1 MNSPTSGQGSKRGG
15 KRQARWLPTFYTP
28 KIYDSTDGDE
38 IIRFA
43 EDHFTVMKGFRAG
56 QPLLFT
62 PWQKW
67 LLRSLF
73 ERNDRN
79 RLRYRRALIGLPRKQ
94 GKSLLG
100 SAIAVYSMVASEP
113 GAEVY
118 AVAGDKQQARIIFQ
132 EAKNQ
137 VLGSP
142 MLAEV
147 SKVYRDAI
155 EMPMF
160 GSVFRVLSS
169 EYKSQAGLNPSTVL
183 FDEIWNQR
191 DSELFDQ
198 LTLGSGARIEPMT
211 IAITT
216 AGYDIDSLAGR
227 LYQLGKQIAAGDVDD
242 ETFGMWWW
250 EASEDCALN
259 DKSEWRK
266 ANPNLVEKLLDPQDM
281 DVAMRQTGELAF
293 RRWRLN
299 QWVRTQESWLPPGA
313 WHKCRSDLD
322 LDREKPAFVGIDMA
336 LKHDSIAIVI
346 AQPKEDRVVC
356 RAKIWHP
363 KDEGVDVA
371 EVEHHLRHL
380 HSTYNISEF
389 AFDPAYFMRSAE
401 ILLDDG
407 LPMVEFPQTG
417 NRMIP
422 ACGNLYEL
430 IVGGKIAHD
439 GSPTYTDQILS
450 AAQRMTDNGWRLSK
464 NKSRRKIDA
473 AIATV
478 MAVDRATARQR
489 TKPIPTIV
497 NVWS

>member
-1 MNSPTSGQGSKRGG
+1 MNSRTSDRESKQGG
-15 KRQARWLPTFYTP
+15 KRQARWLPTHFTP

-38 IIRFA
+38 VIRFA
-43 EDHFTVMKGFRAG
+43 QDHFTVMKGFRAG
-56 QPLLFT
+56 DPLIFT

-67 LLRSLF
+67 LLRCLF

-132 EAKNQ
+132 EAKAQ

-183 FDEIWNQR
+183 FDELWNQR

-227 LYQLGKQIAAGDVDD
+227 LYQLGKQIAAGEVED

-250 EASEDCALN
+250 EASEDCALD
-259 DKSEWRK
+259 DKAEWRK

-281 DVAMRQTGELAF
+281 AVAMRQTGELAF

-299 QWVRTQESWLPPGA
+299 QWVRTQESWLPPGS
-313 WHKCRSDLD
+313 WHKCRSDLAID
-322 LDREKPAFVGIDMA
+322 PEMPSFVGIDMA

-346 AQPKEDRVVC
+346 AQPREDRVIC

-380 HSTYNISEF
+380 HKTHKISEF

-401 ILLDDG
+401 ILMDDG

-430 IVGGKIAHD
+430 IVAGKIAHD

-478 MAVDRATARQR
+478 MAVDRATVRQR
-489 TKPIPTIV
+489 MKPIPSIV

>member
-1 MNSPTSGQGSKRGG
+1 V
-15 KRQARWLPTFYTP
+15 
-28 KIYDSTDGDE
+28 
-38 IIRFA
+38 IRFA

-56 QPLLFT
+56 KPLVFT
-62 PWQKW
+62 PWQRW

-73 ERNDRN
+73 ETNDDH

-132 EAKNQ
+132 EAKAQ
-137 VLGSP
+137 IMGSP

-147 SKVYRDAI
+147 AKVYRDAI

-169 EYKSQAGLNPSTVL
+169 EYKTQAGLNPSTVL
-183 FDEIWNQR
+183 FDELWNQG

-216 AGYDIDSLAGR
+216 AGYDMDSLAGR
-227 LYQLGKQIAAGDVDD
+227 LYQLGKQIASGEIED

-250 EASEDCALN
+250 EASEDCALD
-259 DKSEWRK
+259 DKTAWRK
-266 ANPNLVEKLLDPQDM
+266 ANPNLAEKLLDPEDM
-281 DVAMRQTGELAF
+281 AVAMRQTGELAF

-299 QWVRTQESWLPPGA
+299 QWCRTEASWLPPGA
-313 WHKCRSDLD
+313 WHRCRSDLE
-322 LDREKPAFVGIDMA
+322 LDRETPAFVGIDMA
-336 LKHDSIAIVI
+336 LKHDSIAIVV
-346 AQPKEDRVVC
+346 AQPREDRVIC

-363 KDEGVDVA
+363 KDDGVDVA
-371 EVEHHLRHL
+371 EVEHHLRNL
-380 HSTYNISEF
+380 HRDYNIIEF

-401 ILLDDG
+401 MLLDDG

-439 GSPTYTDQILS
+439 ASPTYTDQILS

-464 NKSRRKIDA
+464 NKSKRKIDA

-478 MAVDRATARQR
+478 MAVDRATARQKM
-489 TKPIPTIV
+489 KPTPTIV